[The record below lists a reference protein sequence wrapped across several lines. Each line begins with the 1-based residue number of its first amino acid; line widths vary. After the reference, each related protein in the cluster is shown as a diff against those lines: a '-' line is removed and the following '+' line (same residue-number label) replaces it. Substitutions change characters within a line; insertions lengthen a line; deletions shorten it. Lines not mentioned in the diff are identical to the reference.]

1 MSRASVVIGAGY
13 GDEGKGLVTD
23 YLVDRDNANI
33 VVRFNGGAQA
43 GHTVVT
49 PCGKR
54 HIFSHFGS
62 GTFKGAK
69 TYLSR
74 HFVANPLLYFKEK
87 AKLEAIGMG
96 SPKRLMVDPRVI
108 ITTPYDIII
117 NQAVENHRN
126 GGRHGSCGVGFGET
140 IERNTSYVRLGDFN
154 SDMLKI
160 KVQDINRSYSNLS
173 DMFYKLEVIRRE
185 WVPGRLN
192 ELGIPYTK
200 ELQDIVMSN
209 NLMKRFIEDLDTFGN
224 ELTIIDTADLK
235 IHGSIVFEGAQG
247 LALDQNQGNFPYVT
261 RSNTGLSNVLEIC
274 REAKIDDLEVYY
286 ATRAYLTRHGAGP
299 MESEL
304 KHKPYKGIFETTN
317 VTNDFQGSFR
327 FGNLDVDA
335 LKTRIGNDLQIA
347 RNRDV
352 KISPKLAVTC
362 VDQLD
367 YKARFI
373 VNGKLKRVHRD
384 DIAKE
389 ITQAVGLPYFLESKG
404 PTRTTIKERLAV

>member
-1 MSRASVVIGAGY
+1 MSKASVVIGASY

-23 YLVDRDNANI
+23 YLVDRDSANM

-49 PCGKR
+49 PAGQR
-54 HIFSHFGS
+54 HVFGHFAA
-62 GTFKGAK
+62 GTFQGAR

-74 HFVANPLLYFKEK
+74 HFVANPMLYFKEK
-87 AKLEAIGMG
+87 AALEAMGMG
-96 SPKRLMVDPRVI
+96 TPKRMMADPRVI
-108 ITTPYDIII
+108 ISTPYDMIV

-140 IERNTSYVRLGDFN
+140 IERNTRIVRVGNFN
-154 SDMLKI
+154 SDMLRI
-160 KVQDINRSYSNLS
+160 TAQDISGSNLS

-200 ELQDIVMSN
+200 ELQATVMSV
-209 NLMKRFIEDLDTFGN
+209 NLMKKFIDDLNTFGN
-224 ELTIIDTADLK
+224 DELVIVPTSDIKCL
-235 IHGSIVFEGAQG
+235 GPIVFEGAQG
-247 LALDQNQGNFPYVT
+247 LALDQHQGIFPHVT
-261 RSNTGLSNVLEIC
+261 RSTTGIKNVLEIC
-274 REAKIDDLEVYY
+274 GEAKITDLEVYY

-299 MESEL
+299 MENEL
-304 KHKPYKGIFETTN
+304 KKKPYKGIIETTN
-317 VTNDFQGSFR
+317 ITNEFQGSFR
-327 FGNLDVDA
+327 FGNLDVDE
-335 LKTRIGNDLQIA
+335 LKTRIATDLRIA
-347 RNRDV
+347 NHYHAV

-367 YKARFI
+367 DMARI
-373 VNGKLKRVHRD
+373 VVNGKLKRVHRD